1 LAIERWGNMGHIW
14 TNLNGLTQSA
24 IVVIT
29 LIAVVFHVRWTRRNT
44 ALGPTFLTTLGI
56 FFCFTGIAWGLL
68 NFDPSDVRYSIPRL
82 LEGIRTSFW
91 ASVAGIFWALTIKA
105 RLALWGDAKLSVTST
120 NQPGATLS
128 DVADYL
134 AKLNSALAGTE
145 DSTLLGQIKL
155 LRSDANYRLD
165 RLNATFESYSQKI
178 AEANERALMHALQ
191 TVVHDFNTQIN
202 EQFGENFK
210 HLNAAVEK
218 LVRWQARYE
227 RQLESLVAQETETRK
242 SMMEAAARFS
252 ELVKKSS
259 EFTDIVNSLRRL
271 LVALNTEKEQLNF
284 SLSTLGELINHA
296 SRGLPTLEQ
305 NIKAMTHQVEQGV
318 KANQEAMT
326 AILRNAAQS
335 IHTYNQQLTGLLAAS
350 IAAANKELTESLGR
364 QLSGASPA
372 QKFAQESR
380 R

>member
-1 LAIERWGNMGHIW
+1 MDHIW

-29 LIAVVFHVRWTRRNT
+29 LIAIAFHVRWTRRNT

-68 NFDPSDVRYSIPRL
+68 NFDPADVRYSIPRL

-105 RLALWGDAKLSVTST
+105 RLAIWGDAKLTATAT
-120 NQPGATLS
+120 NQQGATLN
-128 DVADYL
+128 DVAEYL
-134 AKLNSALAGTE
+134 AKLNSALAGKE

-155 LRSDANYRLD
+155 LRSDSNYRLD
-165 RLNATFESYSQKI
+165 RLNATFAAYSEKI
-178 AEANERALMHALQ
+178 AAANSRALMQALQ
-191 TVVHDFNTQIN
+191 SVVRDFNSQVN
-202 EQFGENFK
+202 DQFGDNFK

-218 LVRWQARYE
+218 LLTWQARYE
-227 RQLESLVAQETETRK
+227 QQLASLIAQETQTRE
-242 SMMEAAARFS
+242 SMTDAAARFS
-252 ELVKKSS
+252 ELVRKSA
-259 EFTDIVNSLRRL
+259 EFTDIAGSLKKL

-296 SRGLPTLEQ
+296 SKGLPTLEQ

-318 KANQEAMT
+318 KANQEAMG

-335 IHTYNQQLTGLLAAS
+335 IQTYNQQLTALLAAT

-364 QLSGASPA
+364 QLSGASTS
-372 QKFAQESR
+372 QKFAQDAR

>member
-1 LAIERWGNMGHIW
+1 MAHIW

-24 IVVIT
+24 VVVIT
-29 LIAVVFHVRWTRRNT
+29 LIAVLFHMRWTRRNT

-56 FFCFTGIAWGLL
+56 FFCFIGIAWGLL
-68 NFDPSDVRYSIPRL
+68 NFDPSDVKYSIPRL

-105 RLALWGDAKLSVTST
+105 RVAIWGDAKLSVGAAS
-120 NQPGATLS
+120 QQGATLN

-134 AKLNSALAGTE
+134 AKLNGALAGSE

-155 LRSDANYRLD
+155 LRSDSNYRLD
-165 RLNATFESYSQKI
+165 RLNSTFETYSEQI
-178 AEANERALMHALQ
+178 AEANSRALMHALQ
-191 TVVHDFNTQIN
+191 SVVHDFNTQVN

-218 LVRWQARYE
+218 LVTWQAHYE
-227 RQLESLVAQETETRK
+227 EQLASLIGQETETRK
-242 SMMEAAARFS
+242 AMTEAATRFT
-252 ELVKKSS
+252 EVVRKSA
-259 EFTDIVNSLRRL
+259 EFTDTANSLKKL

-305 NIKAMTHQVEQGV
+305 NITAMTRQVEQGV
-318 KANQEAMT
+318 RANQEAMS
-326 AILRNAAQS
+326 AILKNAAQS
-335 IHTYNQQLTGLLAAS
+335 IQAHNQQLTTLLAAS
-350 IAAANKELTESLGR
+350 IAAANKDLAESLGR
-364 QLSGASPA
+364 QLAGSSAAA
-372 QKFAQESR
+372 QKFAQDAR
-380 R
+380 RS